1 MPGMFAELGVN
12 EAFNASAFGAYS
24 GMAIRHAPAGE
35 PFDVAPLGARLEGA
49 RTVALFKS
57 EDLEVMRLVLLAGK
71 ALPAHKVAGEITI
84 QCIEGRI
91 EVTTDGQPQVLCA
104 GQMLFLAR
112 EVVHGVVALENASA
126 LLTIALTGSA
136 PAQHTNEPARSQR

>member
-1 MPGMFAELGVN
+1 M
-12 EAFNASAFGAYS
+12 ASPVERLGAYS

-35 PFDVAPLGARLEGA
+35 PFDVGPLGARLEGA

-71 ALPAHKVAGEITI
+71 ALPPHKVAGEIAI

-104 GQMLFLAR
+104 GQMLFLAGG
-112 EVVHGVVALENASA
+112 VVHGVVALENASA
-126 LLTIALTGSA
+126 LLTIALRASA
-136 PAQHTNEPARSQR
+136 AAEHPSEPARSLR